1 LYWRKLLQKLLIPE
15 PQIRLSGKVLSAFV
29 RKFTKRRCATY
40 LARDGLAL
48 KHEEDE
54 SAMRQML
61 KKFNDK
67 SDEEKTSKAESNA
80 INKVT
85 GHLNALR
92 GMNQSGWLTKSVFHV
107 IHL

>member
-1 LYWRKLLQKLLIPE
+1 
-15 PQIRLSGKVLSAFV
+15 LSESSPNEGALPI
-29 RKFTKRRCATY
+29 
-40 LARDGLAL
+40 ARDGLAL
-48 KHEEDE
+48 QHEEDE

-107 IHL
+107 ASWVT